1 MVETLNL
8 VETAIKDY
16 QQIVYADVNA
26 DKIVTLQHN
35 KLIQDYFKEA
45 TIVNAD
51 GQAVIWSAKLFGH
64 QLKERVT
71 GVDLM
76 QKLVELSAKK
86 SYKIYFLGAK
96 EEVISTLVQKYETTF
111 GKNIIAGYRNG
122 YFKQEDENQIIEDI
136 INSKANL
143 LFVAI
148 ISPKKEEFLHT
159 HKQALKN
166 VNFIMGVGG
175 SFDVHAGFI
184 QRAPIWMQKS
194 GLEWLFRVYQEP
206 RRMWKRY
213 LISNTKFII
222 LLLKTYL
229 TEKKLGFN
237 KS

>member
-1 MVETLNL
+1 MTETLNL
-8 VETAIKDY
+8 VEEAIKDHK
-16 QQIVYADVNA
+16 QIVYADVNA
-26 DKIVTLQHN
+26 DKIVTLQHDT
-35 KLIQDYFKEA
+35 LIQDYFKEA

-51 GQAVIWSAKLFGH
+51 GQAVIWAAKLFGH

-86 SYKIYFLGAK
+86 TYKIYFLGAK
-96 EEVISTLVQKYETTF
+96 EEVISTLVQKYETAF

-136 INSKANL
+136 NSSKANL

-148 ISPKKEEFLHT
+148 TSPKKEEFLHK

-166 VNFIMGVGG
+166 INFIMGVGG

-194 GLEWLFRVYQEP
+194 GLEWLFRIYQEP
-206 RRMWKRY
+206 GRMWKRY

-222 LLLKTYL
+222 LLIKTYL
-229 TEKKLGFN
+229 KEKK
-237 KS
+237 